1 MEVGEMLARRG
12 SVAAALVGACETK
25 FCGRVIRKQRESF
38 LEGGNG
44 LVVTLKL
51 GIEIADKIPG
61 ISLIDELRDVRES
74 VDAFFRVPKVLIR
87 EAEVVPRERIL
98 RQFFDGRSES
108 RARGF
113 EFLLRQERDAEIKPG
128 DFEFGIGGE

>member
-1 MEVGEMLARRG
+1 MKLGEMLARRG

-25 FCGRVIRKQRESF
+25 FGGRVIRKQSESF
-38 LEGGNG
+38 LKGHNG

-74 VDAFFRVPKVLIR
+74 VDAFFRVPKILVS

-98 RQFFDGRSES
+98 RQFSDGRGES
-108 RARGF
+108 CASWF
-113 EFLLRQERDAEIKPG
+113 KFLLRQQRDAEIKPG
-128 DFEFGIGGE
+128 DFEFRVGGE